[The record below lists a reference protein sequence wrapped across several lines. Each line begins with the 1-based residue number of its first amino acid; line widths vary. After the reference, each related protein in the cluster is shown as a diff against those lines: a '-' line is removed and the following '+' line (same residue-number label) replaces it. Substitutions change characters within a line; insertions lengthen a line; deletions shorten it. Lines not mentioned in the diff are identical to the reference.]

1 MTFVNELKTIV
12 KQEKFIN
19 KIFQKYFSKNKELI
33 RKDIAYYNSNHF
45 HQELY
50 QYLIYIIEFRVEKI
64 LTKKISIDLINNN
77 TDDFSLILVTIHYL
91 NNEWKINDLLKV
103 INKLFEDSVVS
114 YSSDT
119 IRMSKNLWFYRY
131 FIYYLQ
137 NNSIFLKK
145 LLINFV

>member
-1 MTFVNELKTIV
+1 MIDISLKDSKLTNRFLTFVNELKTIV

-64 LTKKISIDLINNN
+64 LTKRYQ
-77 TDDFSLILVTIHYL
+77 LIL
-91 NNEWKINDLLKV
+91 
-103 INKLFEDSVVS
+103 
-114 YSSDT
+114 
-119 IRMSKNLWFYRY
+119 
-131 FIYYLQ
+131 
-137 NNSIFLKK
+137 SIIIQMIFH
-145 LLINFV
+145 